1 MLPTAIRYS
10 LSAHQ
15 PSLHGQHRVTT
26 RSNQPSSTNTAQPAQ
41 PAQPGPRD
49 IVEDMTIRDLA
60 SLATHLRAH
69 PATFRDA
76 VHRHFFAALPDA
88 RQSFPMDA
96 AQAHRGLAESFAAAF
111 DAPDLDEYFADLG
124 RSHRRHGFP
133 PDTYPIFATATRQAL
148 AEIDLAD
155 DVLQQAGTLVD
166 DIVEFMSA
174 AAHEADVAGI
184 PPAHMGQVVDVE
196 RVDAHTR
203 IVRLECG
210 LPVDYQAGQY
220 FSVAT
225 TLMPGVWRTLAAA
238 RPADGCGTLE
248 FHVRDVSQLP
258 GASGYSRRFMMTRP
272 GDQWTL
278 GNPAG
283 QLELDPQRESLI
295 IAFGTAV
302 ATLRCL
308 LFAAFDAH
316 GEQHAPV
323 QALVI
328 NDFPGQH
335 YELATLNSLDNLT
348 PWLDVHAFARHGSDP
363 HWLKPQRARHRDLQ
377 RVLADGQVLADGTGG
392 KDGSD
397 SDSSASLSVEENPE
411 ETIAHYRDWSD
422 HDVFVLGP
430 ETEVNGMLE
439 AFAAA
444 GLDPDTVQT
453 QSWGRTGVDTAPT
466 TKNETHQS

>member
-1 MLPTAIRYS
+1 MRYPTLHFR
-10 LSAHQ
+10 LSAV
-15 PSLHGQHRVTT
+15 HRSFLVVF
-26 RSNQPSSTNTAQPAQ
+26 SSH
-41 PAQPGPRD
+41 D
-49 IVEDMTIRDLA
+49 IVENMTIRDLA

-155 DVLQQAGTLVD
+155 DVLQQAGALVD
-166 DIVEFMSA
+166 DIVECMSA

-210 LPVDYQAGQY
+210 LPVDYEPGQY

-248 FHVRDVSQLP
+248 FHVRDVSLLP

-283 QLELDPQRESLI
+283 QLELDPHRESLV

-308 LFAAFDAH
+308 LFAAFDTH

-335 YELATLNSLDNLT
+335 YEMATLNSLDNLT
-348 PWLDVHAFARHGSDP
+348 PWLDVHAFTRHDADP
-363 HWLKPQRARHRDLQ
+363 HWLKPQRERQ
-377 RVLADGQVLADGTGG
+377 RELRQALADGTGPEA
-392 KDGSD
+392 SHA
-397 SDSSASLSVEENPE
+397 SASLSVDKDPE
-411 ETIAHYRDWSD
+411 ATIAHYRDWSN
-422 HDVFVLGP
+422 HDVLVLGP
-430 ETEVNGMLE
+430 EAEVDGMLA

-444 GLDPDTVQT
+444 GLDPATVQT
-453 QSWGRTGVDTAPT
+453 QSWGRTGVDTSSVPGA
-466 TKNETHQS
+466 QSKG

>member
-1 MLPTAIRYS
+1 
-10 LSAHQ
+10 
-15 PSLHGQHRVTT
+15 
-26 RSNQPSSTNTAQPAQ
+26 
-41 PAQPGPRD
+41 
-49 IVEDMTIRDLA
+49 MTIRDLA

-133 PDTYPIFATATRQAL
+133 PDTYPIFATATRHAL

-155 DVLQQAGTLVD
+155 DVLQQAGALVD
-166 DIVEFMSA
+166 DIVAFMST

-210 LPVDYQAGQY
+210 LPVDYEPGQY

-348 PWLDVHAFARHGSDP
+348 PWLDVHAFARHDPDP
-363 HWLKPQRARHRDLQ
+363 HWLKPQRARHRELQ
-377 RVLADGQVLADGTGG
+377 RALADDQVFADGNDDNG
-392 KDGSD
+392 KDPV
-397 SDSSASLSVEENPE
+397 SSSSTSLSVEETPE
-411 ETIAHYRDWSD
+411 ETIAHYRDWSE
-422 HDVFVLGP
+422 HDVFILGP
-430 ETEVNGMLE
+430 EAEVNGMLE
-439 AFAAA
+439 AFTAA

-466 TKNETHQS
+466 AKSETHQS

>member
-1 MLPTAIRYS
+1 
-10 LSAHQ
+10 
-15 PSLHGQHRVTT
+15 
-26 RSNQPSSTNTAQPAQ
+26 
-41 PAQPGPRD
+41 
-49 IVEDMTIRDLA
+49 MTIRDLA

-155 DVLQQAGTLVD
+155 DVLQQAGALVD
-166 DIVEFMSA
+166 DIVAFMSA

-184 PPAHMGQVVDVE
+184 PPAHMGQVVAVE

-210 LPVDYQAGQY
+210 LPVDYEPGQY

-278 GNPAG
+278 GNPNG

-308 LFAAFDAH
+308 LLAAFDAH

-348 PWLDVHAFARHGSDP
+348 PWLDVHAFARHDSDP
-363 HWLKPQRARHRDLQ
+363 HWLKPQRARRRDLQ
-377 RVLADGQVLADGTGG
+377 RALADDQLLADGNDDTGG
-392 KDGSD
+392 SD
-397 SDSSASLSVEENPE
+397 TDSSASLSVEENPE
-411 ETIAHYRDWSD
+411 EAIASYRDWSE
-422 HDVFVLGP
+422 HDVFILGP
-430 ETEVNGMLE
+430 ETEVAGMLE

-453 QSWGRTGVDTAPT
+453 QSWGRTGVDTAPAA
-466 TKNETHQS
+466 KNEQQKTSETDPSFQSAG

>member
-1 MLPTAIRYS
+1 
-10 LSAHQ
+10 
-15 PSLHGQHRVTT
+15 
-26 RSNQPSSTNTAQPAQ
+26 
-41 PAQPGPRD
+41 
-49 IVEDMTIRDLA
+49 
-60 SLATHLRAH
+60 
-69 PATFRDA
+69 
-76 VHRHFFAALPDA
+76 
-88 RQSFPMDA
+88 MDA
-96 AQAHRGLAESFAAAF
+96 SQAHRGLAESFAAAF

-155 DVLQQAGTLVD
+155 DVLQQAGALVD
-166 DIVEFMSA
+166 DIVECMSA
-174 AAHEADVAGI
+174 APHEADVAGI
-184 PPAHMGQVVDVE
+184 PPAHMGQVIDVE
-196 RVDAHTR
+196 RADAHTR

-210 LPVDYQAGQY
+210 LPVDYEPGQY

-283 QLELDPQRESLI
+283 QLELDPHRESLI

-348 PWLDVHAFARHGSDP
+348 PWLDVHAFARHDSDP
-363 HWLKPQRARHRDLQ
+363 HWLKPQRARRRDLQ
-377 RVLADGQVLADGTGG
+377 RVLADDNDGEDTG
-392 KDGSD
+392 
-397 SDSSASLSVEENPE
+397 SSASLSVEEKPE
-411 ETIAHYRDWSD
+411 ETIAHYRDWSE
-422 HDVFVLGP
+422 HDVFILGP
-430 ETEVNGMLE
+430 EAEVTGMLD
-439 AFAAA
+439 AFTAA

-453 QSWGRTGVDTAPT
+453 QSWVRTGVDTAPT
-466 TKNETHQS
+466 AKNQ